1 MSFPSA
7 EREMYFT
14 VPWISEIVHPEES
27 QEIPLPTEP
36 LMVLLGSPVVSN
48 VKIFTTVPSQ
58 TEIRVA
64 FVLSKPGLMMFP
76 VIAWETLELLAGL

>member
-1 MSFPSA
+1 MRSVSFPSA

-48 VKIFTTVPSQ
+48 VKMLSSVPSQ
-58 TEIRVA
+58 TRIRVA
-64 FVLSKPGLMMFP
+64 FTLSS
-76 VIAWETLELLAGL
+76 